1 MKADGS
7 EVFKWTIKNDKI
19 GGQKIE
25 IAQLDGLELSENSHP
40 SFNCT
45 IFS

>member
-1 MKADGS
+1 MVPLKTMKADDS
-7 EVFKWTIKNDKI
+7 EVFKLVVKKIK
-19 GGQKIE
+19 